1 MAGFKAALI
10 NEIEKLY
17 KKKKVLVAALV
28 SLIFIILGQLS
39 IIVLR
44 SGFGVRGT
52 SSIEFPLLVLSVV
65 VNTIL
70 PLFTALVTID
80 SFSGEFSQNTMKIAI
95 TRPITRLK
103 FFTAKITAVMLFI
116 FVNLLFVMVFSTIT
130 GFIFNS
136 NSYTLQGIIRILVS
150 YLVTLIPMMVF
161 SLVIVLFT
169 NILRSGI
176 SVFFV
181 SILLFIVFKALGI
194 VFSSYSGLFFTSMMD
209 WYTLWIMDSISF
221 MKIFRQF
228 MMMCSYVI
236 LLFTGSYYLFDKKD
250 F

>member
-1 MAGFKAALI
+1 MAGFKATLI

-17 KKKKVLVAALV
+17 KKKKVLVAVLI
-28 SLIFIILGQLS
+28 SLIFIVLGQLS
-39 IIVLR
+39 VAVLR
-44 SGFGVRGT
+44 NGFGLRGA
-52 SSIEFPLLVLSVV
+52 SSMDFPLLVLSVV

-103 FFTAKITAVMLFI
+103 FFTAKIAAIMF
-116 FVNLLFVMVFSTIT
+116 FVLMNLLFVMILSTLT
-130 GFIFNS
+130 GIIFNS
-136 NSYTLQGIIRILVS
+136 NSYTVQGFVRILIS
-150 YLVTLIPMMVF
+150 YLVILMPMMVF
-161 SLVIVLFT
+161 SLVIVFLT
-169 NILRSGI
+169 NTLRSGI
-176 SVFFV
+176 GVFFV

-194 VFSSYSGLFFTSMMD
+194 VFTNYSGILFTSMMD
-209 WYTLWIMDSISF
+209 WYTLWIMDNISLSR
-221 MKIFRQF
+221 IFLQF
-228 MMMCSYVI
+228 MMMFSYVI

>member
-1 MAGFKAALI
+1 MVEFKATII

-17 KKKKVLVAALV
+17 KKKKVLVAALI

-52 SSIEFPLLVLSVV
+52 SSLEFPILVLSVV

-80 SFSGEFSQNTMKIAI
+80 SFSGEFAQNTMKILI
-95 TRPITRLK
+95 TRPVTRLK
-103 FFTAKITAVMLFI
+103 FFTAKIVAVMLFI
-116 FVNLLFVMVFSTIT
+116 FVNLLFVMIFSTIT

-161 SLVIVLFT
+161 SLLIVLFA

-181 SILLFIVFKALGI
+181 SILIFLVFKALGI

-228 MMMCSYVI
+228 MMMCSYAI

>member
-17 KKKKVLVAALV
+17 RKKKVLVAASV
-28 SLIFIILGQLS
+28 SLIFIILGQ
-39 IIVLR
+39 IAIVGLR

-52 SSIEFPLLVLSVV
+52 SSMEFPLLVLSVV

-103 FFTAKITAVMLFI
+103 FFTAKIAAIMLFVL
-116 FVNLLFVMVFSTIT
+116 VNLLFVMIFSTIT
-130 GFIFNS
+130 SLTFNS
-136 NSYTLQGIIRILVS
+136 NSFTIQGIFKILIS
-150 YLVTLIPMMVF
+150 YLVTLMPMLVL
-161 SLVIVLFT
+161 SLAIVLLT
-169 NILRSGI
+169 NILKSGI

-181 SILLFIVFKALGI
+181 TILLFLVFKAIAI

-209 WYTLWIMDSISF
+209 WYKLWIMSNVSF
-221 MKIFRQF
+221 IKIFRQF
-228 MMMCSYVI
+228 MMLLSYAI
-236 LLFTGSYYLFDKKD
+236 LLFTGGYYLFDKKD